1 MPLSKK
7 CKAEI
12 IPILAKRSY
21 GMTNISSYE
30 ITIISKGLMPEST
43 LPFLDNE
50 GGEKIYEILYFY

>member
-12 IPILAKRSY
+12 ILILAKRSY

-30 ITIISKGLMPEST
+30 ITKISKKLMPEST
-43 LPFLDNE
+43 LPFLGNE

>member
-12 IPILAKRSY
+12 ILTLAKRSY

-30 ITIISKGLMPEST
+30 ITKISEGIMPEST

>member
-12 IPILAKRSY
+12 ILTLAKRSY

-30 ITIISKGLMPEST
+30 ITKISEGIMLEST

-50 GGEKIYEILYFY
+50 GGEKIYEILYSY

>member
-12 IPILAKRSY
+12 ILILAKRSY

-30 ITIISKGLMPEST
+30 ITKISEWIMPESA
-43 LPFLDNE
+43 LPFLDNG
-50 GGEKIYEILYFY
+50 GGE

>member
-12 IPILAKRSY
+12 ILTLAKRIY
-21 GMTNISSYE
+21 DMTNISSYE
-30 ITIISKGLMPEST
+30 ITKNSEGIMPEST
-43 LPFLDNE
+43 LPFLDYE

>member
-1 MPLSKK
+1 
-7 CKAEI
+7 
-12 IPILAKRSY
+12 
-21 GMTNISSYE
+21 MTNISSYE

>member
-12 IPILAKRSY
+12 ILTLAKRSY

-30 ITIISKGLMPEST
+30 ITKISEGIMLEST

>member
-12 IPILAKRSY
+12 ILIMAKRSY

-30 ITIISKGLMPEST
+30 ITKISEGIMLEST